1 MTYREIRQTA
11 LRQSAVDCGCRP
23 EDFLQEQP
31 VIVESAPNSNARKY
45 LDLPFV
51 CDLVS
56 YGSNVVASI
65 DGRYREL
72 VAGYLERFPAEHC
85 FETPALHV
93 LDDAFRPHAMRVCYM
108 AEYFLPDPAAL
119 RQYGCP
125 YPLRLLGPRDFAGL
139 YLPAWSN
146 ALCEKRKELD
156 VLGVGAYD
164 GERLV
169 GLAACSADCDG
180 MWQIGVDVLPGARR
194 QGVAAALTS
203 RLTGEIFARGKVP
216 FYCCAWA
223 NIKSARTALKC
234 GFRPAWAEV
243 TVRPALSIPVL

>member
-23 EDFLQEQP
+23 EDFLQERP
-31 VIVESAPNSNARKY
+31 VIVESAPNRNARKY

-93 LDDAFRPHAMRVCYM
+93 LDDAFRPHGMRVCYM

-169 GLAACSADCDG
+169 DRRGRT
-180 MWQIGVDVLPGARR
+180 ARR
-194 QGVAAALTS
+194 TAAGRGRRPYQPPDRGDLRPRQGAL
-203 RLTGEIFARGKVP
+203 LLLCLGEHQ
-216 FYCCAWA
+216 
-223 NIKSARTALKC
+223 
-234 GFRPAWAEV
+234 
-243 TVRPALSIPVL
+243 VRPHGAQMRVPPRLGRGDGAARAIHTSFVG

>member
-1 MTYREIRQTA
+1 M
-11 LRQSAVDCGCRP
+11 
-23 EDFLQEQP
+23 
-31 VIVESAPNSNARKY
+31 
-45 LDLPFV
+45 
-51 CDLVS
+51 
-56 YGSNVVASI
+56 
-65 DGRYREL
+65 
-72 VAGYLERFPAEHC
+72 
-85 FETPALHV
+85 
-93 LDDAFRPHAMRVCYM
+93 
-108 AEYFLPDPAAL
+108 
-119 RQYGCP
+119 
-125 YPLRLLGPRDFAGL
+125 
-139 YLPAWSN
+139 
-146 ALCEKRKELD
+146 
-156 VLGVGAYD
+156 GAYD

>member
-23 EDFLQEQP
+23 EDFLQERP
-31 VIVESAPNSNARKY
+31 VIVESAPNRNARKY

-93 LDDAFRPHAMRVCYM
+93 LDDA
-108 AEYFLPDPAAL
+108 PAA
-119 RQYGCP
+119 
-125 YPLRLLGPRDFAGL
+125 A
-139 YLPAWSN
+139 
-146 ALCEKRKELD
+146 
-156 VLGVGAYD
+156 
-164 GERLV
+164 
-169 GLAACSADCDG
+169 
-180 MWQIGVDVLPGARR
+180 
-194 QGVAAALTS
+194 
-203 RLTGEIFARGKVP
+203 GKV
-216 FYCCAWA
+216 
-223 NIKSARTALKC
+223 NKSGC
-234 GFRPAWAEV
+234 IPEGQP
-243 TVRPALSIPVL
+243 SIGDPPGQ